1 MRLMGLIWDLI
12 WTLII
17 FCIGF
22 CMGTYYGVG
31 LVDTLL
37 GGLV

>member
-12 WTLII
+12 WTILI
-17 FCIGF
+17 FGIGF
-22 CMGTYYGVG
+22 CMGTYYGIG

>member
-31 LVDTLL
+31 LVDTPL